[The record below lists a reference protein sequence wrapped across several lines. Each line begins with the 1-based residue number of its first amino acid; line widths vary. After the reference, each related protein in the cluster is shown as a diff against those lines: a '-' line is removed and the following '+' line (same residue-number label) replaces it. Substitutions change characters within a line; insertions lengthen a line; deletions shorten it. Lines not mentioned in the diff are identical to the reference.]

1 MANLTI
7 SIGDDALKKAR
18 LRAVAEGT
26 SVNAILKDYLESYA
40 GLKSAQNQSLVQIVN
55 LSRQCQS
62 RRGSIRWNRDE
73 LHERH

>member
-26 SVNAILKDYLESYA
+26 SVNAVL
-40 GLKSAQNQSLVQIVN
+40 
-55 LSRQCQS
+55 
-62 RRGSIRWNRDE
+62 RGITWSPMPA
-73 LHERH
+73 